1 MHLKHARL
9 PIPPRPRD
17 RQTIGNQLTPYF
29 LAGAGGVPGWAG
41 PLVGTAGAG
50 AGEAG
55 AGAAG
60 FGGAVFAGA
69 VFAGARFVVRSS
81 NTDVPRPAFRVAM
94 IESVNDVTI
103 KATAEIVVAFDSSVA
118 EPRGPKAVWEPMP
131 PNAPAKSAAFPL
143 CNKTTMIRKMQTIT

>member
-50 AGEAG
+50 AG

-60 FGGAVFAGA
+60 LGGAVFAGA
-69 VFAGARFVVRSS
+69 FFVVRSS

-118 EPRGPKAVWEPMP
+118 EPRGPKAVCEPMP

-143 CNKTTMIRKMQTIT
+143 CSKTTMIRKMQTIT

>member
-50 AGEAG
+50 AG

-60 FGGAVFAGA
+60 FGGAVFVGA
-69 VFAGARFVVRSS
+69 FFVVRSS

-118 EPRGPKAVWEPMP
+118 EPRGPKAVCEPMP

-143 CNKTTMIRKMQTIT
+143 CSKTTMIRKMQTIT

>member
-50 AGEAG
+50 AG

-69 VFAGARFVVRSS
+69 FFVVRSS

-94 IESVNDVTI
+94 IESDNDVTI

-118 EPRGPKAVWEPMP
+118 EPRGPKAVCEPMP

-143 CNKTTMIRKMQTIT
+143 CSKTTMIRKMQTIT

>member
-69 VFAGARFVVRSS
+69 FFVVRSS
-81 NTDVPRPAFRVAM
+81 STDVPRPAFRVAM
-94 IESVNDVTI
+94 IESDNDVTI

-118 EPRGPKAVWEPMP
+118 EPRGPKAV
-131 PNAPAKSAAFPL
+131 
-143 CNKTTMIRKMQTIT
+143 

>member
-50 AGEAG
+50 VG

-60 FGGAVFAGA
+60 FGGAF
-69 VFAGARFVVRSS
+69 FVVRSS

-118 EPRGPKAVWEPMP
+118 EPRGPKAVCEPMP

-143 CNKTTMIRKMQTIT
+143 CSKTTMIRKMQTIT

>member
-50 AGEAG
+50 AG

-60 FGGAVFAGA
+60 FGGTVFAGA
-69 VFAGARFVVRSS
+69 FFVVRSS

-118 EPRGPKAVWEPMP
+118 EPRGPKAVCEPMP

-143 CNKTTMIRKMQTIT
+143 CSKTTMIRKMQTIT

>member
-1 MHLKHARL
+1 M
-9 PIPPRPRD
+9 
-17 RQTIGNQLTPYF
+17 
-29 LAGAGGVPGWAG
+29 PGWAG

-69 VFAGARFVVRSS
+69 FFVVRSS